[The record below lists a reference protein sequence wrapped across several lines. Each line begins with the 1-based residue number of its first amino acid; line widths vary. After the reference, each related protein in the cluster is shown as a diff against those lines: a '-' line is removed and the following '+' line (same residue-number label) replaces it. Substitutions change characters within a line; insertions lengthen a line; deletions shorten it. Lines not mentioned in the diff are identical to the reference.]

1 MITLLVLLVTIIQI
15 KDGIMREITV
25 ESILKLIKQMRIES
39 GLSQAQAAKAANI
52 STSFYGMIERGNR
65 TLSVDQLIEIV
76 KIFDCNLTDF
86 LEMLEMSG
94 K

>member
-1 MITLLVLLVTIIQI
+1 MRKITL
-15 KDGIMREITV
+15 EN
-25 ESILKLIKQMRIES
+25 ILNLIKRLRTEMGI
-39 GLSQAQAAKAANI
+39 SQADAAKAANI

-65 TLSVDQLIEIV
+65 TLSVEQLIEIV

-86 LEMLEMSG
+86 LEILEMEE

>member
-1 MITLLVLLVTIIQI
+1 
-15 KDGIMREITV
+15 MREVTV
-25 ESILKLIKQMRIES
+25 ERILNLIKQMRTES
-39 GLSQAQAAKAANI
+39 GLSQADAAKAANI

-65 TLSVDQLIEIV
+65 TLSVEQLIEIV

-86 LEMLEMSG
+86 FEMLEMSE

>member
-1 MITLLVLLVTIIQI
+1 
-15 KDGIMREITV
+15 MREITV
-25 ESILKLIKQMRIES
+25 ENILNLIKQMRTEC
-39 GLSQAQAAKAANI
+39 GLSQSEAAKAANI

-65 TLSVDQLIEIV
+65 TLSVEQLIEII

-86 LEMLEMSG
+86 LEILEMTED

>member
-1 MITLLVLLVTIIQI
+1 
-15 KDGIMREITV
+15 MREITL
-25 ESILKLIKQMRIES
+25 ENILNLIKRMRTEM
-39 GLSQAQAAKAANI
+39 GLSQADVAKAANI

-65 TLSVDQLIEIV
+65 TLSVEQLIEIV

-86 LEMLEMSG
+86 LEILEMEE

>member
-1 MITLLVLLVTIIQI
+1 MITLIVLLVTIIQI

-39 GLSQAQAAKAANI
+39 GLSQAQAAKVANI

>member
-1 MITLLVLLVTIIQI
+1 MS
-15 KDGIMREITV
+15 EITV
-25 ESILKLIKQMRIES
+25 ENILNLIKQMRTEC
-39 GLSQAQAAKAANI
+39 GLSQAEAAKAANI

-65 TLSVDQLIEIV
+65 TLSVEQLIEII

-86 LEMLEMSG
+86 LEMLESSE

>member
-1 MITLLVLLVTIIQI
+1 
-15 KDGIMREITV
+15 MREVTV

>member
-1 MITLLVLLVTIIQI
+1 MS
-15 KDGIMREITV
+15 EITV
-25 ESILKLIKQMRIES
+25 ENILNLIKQMRTEC
-39 GLSQAQAAKAANI
+39 GLSQAEAAKAANI

-65 TLSVDQLIEIV
+65 TLSVEQLIEII

-86 LEMLEMSG
+86 LEMLETSE

>member
-1 MITLLVLLVTIIQI
+1 MRKITL
-15 KDGIMREITV
+15 EN
-25 ESILKLIKQMRIES
+25 ILNLIKRLRTEM
-39 GLSQAQAAKAANI
+39 GLSQADAAKAANI

-65 TLSVDQLIEIV
+65 TLSVEQLIEIV

-86 LEMLEMSG
+86 LEILEMEE

>member
-1 MITLLVLLVTIIQI
+1 MITLIVLLVTIIQI

>member
-1 MITLLVLLVTIIQI
+1 
-15 KDGIMREITV
+15 MREVTV

-86 LEMLEMSG
+86 LEMLEMSA

>member
-1 MITLLVLLVTIIQI
+1 
-15 KDGIMREITV
+15 MREISV
-25 ESILKLIKQMRIES
+25 ENILNLIKRMRTEM
-39 GLSQAQAAKAANI
+39 GLSQADAAKAANI

-65 TLSVDQLIEIV
+65 TLSVEQLIEIV

-86 LEMLEMSG
+86 LEILEMEE

>member
-1 MITLLVLLVTIIQI
+1 
-15 KDGIMREITV
+15 MREITV

-39 GLSQAQAAKAANI
+39 GLSQAQAAKVANI

-76 KIFDCNLTDF
+76 KIYDCNLTDF
-86 LEMLEMSG
+86 LEMLEISE